1 MEKNELELLST
12 LCEVE
17 MYADELNEKIVELKK
32 SMTLTNEQ
40 DFGLFQLMIGLADLK
55 KIAMNIKYSEK

>member
-40 DFGLFQLMIGLADLK
+40 DFGLFQLMMGLADLK

>member
-40 DFGLFQLMIGLADLK
+40 DFGLFQLMMGLADLK
-55 KIAMNIKYSEK
+55 KIAMNLKYSEK

>member
-17 MYADELNEKIVELKK
+17 MYADDLKEKIVNIKK

-40 DFGLFQLMIGLADLK
+40 DFGLFKLMMGLADLK
-55 KIAMNIKYSEK
+55 KIAYNLKYNEK

>member
-32 SMTLTNEQ
+32 SMTLINEQ
-40 DFGLFQLMIGLADLK
+40 DFGLFQLMMGLADLK
-55 KIAMNIKYSEK
+55 KIAMDMKYSEK